1 MRIGKGDRRW
11 CRMLRY
17 AAATWRFEEIDGVV
31 WVASSMWGTGE
42 GVSFWRSDSIECVSL
57 RELSRE
63 DSMPSISMVLA
74 RERRHGCAGLD
85 AILRPVA
92 H

>member
-1 MRIGKGDRRW
+1 
-11 CRMLRY
+11 
-17 AAATWRFEEIDGVV
+17 
-31 WVASSMWGTGE
+31 MWGTGE
-42 GVSFWRSDSIECVSL
+42 GVSFCRSDSIEWVSL

-63 DSMPSISMVLA
+63 DSMPSISTVLA

-85 AILRPVA
+85 AILRPVF

>member
-1 MRIGKGDRRW
+1 M
-11 CRMLRY
+11 
-17 AAATWRFEEIDGVV
+17 V
-31 WVASSMWGTGE
+31 WVVFSMWGTGE
-42 GVSFWRSDSIECVSL
+42 EVSFCRRDSIEWVSL

-63 DSMPSISMVLA
+63 DSMPSMSTVLA
-74 RERRHGCAGLD
+74 RERRHGHVGLD